1 MEQQPIVE
9 ESFIE
14 TKVIDNKSDF
24 PIGQWEGNGLRETIT
39 TTITEKHEVAASSSS
54 SSDDDQEGVRSKVI
68 THHHEEETFEATEQ
82 VNKQYILHTFQWII
96 HLKLRVVVF
105 STFLFRFFF

>member
-82 VNKQYILHTFQWII
+82 VNKQ
-96 HLKLRVVVF
+96 
-105 STFLFRFFF
+105 